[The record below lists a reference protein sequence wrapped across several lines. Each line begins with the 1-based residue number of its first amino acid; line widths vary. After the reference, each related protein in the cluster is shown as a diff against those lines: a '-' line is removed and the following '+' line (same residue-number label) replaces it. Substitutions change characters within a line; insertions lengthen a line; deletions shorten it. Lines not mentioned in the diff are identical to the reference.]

1 MKAIH
6 HLVAVACAS
15 LAWGCGT
22 VQQAPDVRQTL
33 APTGKLRVALFDG
46 NAVHVVKDGKTG
58 ELKGVAHDLGR
69 ELAARLGVPFEPK
82 IYATVTGMF
91 EDGAKGEWDVVFAGI
106 NAERSRYLDF
116 TATHLEVEM
125 GYLVP
130 PGSKITSIAEVDRPG
145 VRVAV
150 VSKGTPDVVL
160 TKVLKSATLVRA
172 PAQAPAVE
180 LVKTGNVEA
189 LGGIKAAI
197 LQISGRI
204 PGSRVLEGRF
214 GTEDAAL
221 GIPKGRGAE
230 AHAYVHRYIEQ
241 AKAGGLVKAAIE
253 RAGVRGALVAP
264 LQ

>member
-1 MKAIH
+1 MKAIR

-22 VQQAPDVRQTL
+22 VPQAPDVRQAL

-46 NAVHVVKDGKTG
+46 NAVHVVKDPGTG

-69 ELAARLGVPFEPK
+69 ELAGRLGVPFEPK
-82 IYATVTGMF
+82 IYTAVIGMF
-91 EDGAKGEWDVVFAGI
+91 EGGAKGEWDVVFAGI
-106 NAERSRYLDF
+106 NPERSRYLDF

-130 PGSKITSIAEVDRPG
+130 PGSRITSITEVDRPG

-150 VSKGTPDVVL
+150 VTKASPDVVL
-160 TKVLKSATLVRA
+160 SNALKSATLVRA
-172 PAQAPAVE
+172 PGQAPALE
-180 LVKTGNVEA
+180 MVKTGKADVFA
-189 LGGIKAAI
+189 GVKAAI

-230 AHAYVHRYIEQ
+230 AHAYVRRYIEE
-241 AKAGGLVKAAIE
+241 AKANGTVKAAIE
-253 RAGVRGALVAP
+253 RAGVRAATVAP